1 MELAQITEVRS
12 GKAQQPRISFY
23 RHAMYVGFALD
34 LNASPPFDLN
44 FSRWRMPTMSSG
56 RRPPRPP
63 SVNPGP
69 GPLCQTSPVTHAF

>member
-44 FSRWRMPTMSSG
+44 VST
-56 RRPPRPP
+56 
-63 SVNPGP
+63 
-69 GPLCQTSPVTHAF
+69 